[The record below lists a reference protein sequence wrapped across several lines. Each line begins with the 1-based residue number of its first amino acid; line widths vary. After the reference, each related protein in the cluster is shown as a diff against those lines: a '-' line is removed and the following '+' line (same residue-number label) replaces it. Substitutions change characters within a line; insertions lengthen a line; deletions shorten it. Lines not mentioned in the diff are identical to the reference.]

1 MKSESLLAKLP
12 IPKLIVPPKEQPLFP
27 PEARVANDA
36 HPVPASEPERIG
48 TALSEQ
54 KPLLLTKNLS
64 IVPPDPAEISPSL
77 ISTALPSL
85 LPINPSETARASA
98 FNRSLGPTPISRAT
112 GNQATTVLHDELSS
126 QLEQMAQQLKRNA
139 IHFSTSLAKDKAF
152 LEDAAQKIE
161 SNFDTMQSQ
170 RLKLRDRSSQSRS
183 NTWLVIGIIL
193 LVVLLFTLMVVV
205 IRFF

>member
-1 MKSESLLAKLP
+1 VKSESLLAKLP
-12 IPKLIVPPKEQPLFP
+12 IPKLIAPPKEQPPFP
-27 PEARVANDA
+27 PDIRVDNDA
-36 HPVPASEPERIG
+36 HPVPASETERIE

-54 KPLLLTKNLS
+54 RPLLTKNLS

-98 FNRSLGPTPISRAT
+98 FNRSLRPTPISRAT
-112 GNQATTVLHDELSS
+112 GNQATTALHDELSS

-183 NTWLVIGIIL
+183 NTWLVMGIIL
-193 LVVLLFTLMVVV
+193 LVALLFTLMVMI